1 MGDRFLLIGDGLRSL
16 MALST
21 AEIIW
26 YSKLESWIDRFKKH
40 GESLPKD
47 LDGSF
52 SLIEINNWTSLNYIW
67 ILTDFSQEG
76 NLYSLMICVYISCR
90 IKYRKFNIWKMI
102 ISQKLLFRA
111 NKIRWR
117 RRGREERRVGSTKFN
132 CCETDLH
139 PATLH
144 PL

>member
-21 AEIIW
+21 AEIIRDITSW
-26 YSKLESWIDRFKKH
+26 NRESTGLRSMENLYQK
-40 GESLPKD
+40 
-47 LDGSF
+47 
-52 SLIEINNWTSLNYIW
+52 IW
-67 ILTDFSQEG
+67 ILLLDRASIIFESYLNRDSRK
-76 NLYSLMICVYISCR
+76 NLYSLMICVYVSCR